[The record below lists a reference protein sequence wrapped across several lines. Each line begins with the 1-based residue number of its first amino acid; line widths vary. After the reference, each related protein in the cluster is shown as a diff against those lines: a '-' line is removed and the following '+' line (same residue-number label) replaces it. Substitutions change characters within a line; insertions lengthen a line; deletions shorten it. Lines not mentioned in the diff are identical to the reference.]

1 MSMIGL
7 MGAVMAVQAA
17 LIYQVQYNT
26 PISKPA
32 GIGASAML
40 FVYLGAFAVG
50 FQSTVWV
57 YP

>member
-1 MSMIGL
+1 MIGL
-7 MGAVMAVQAA
+7 MAAVMAVQAA
-17 LIYQVQYNT
+17 MIYQVQYNT
-26 PISKPA
+26 PLAKQA
-32 GIGASAML
+32 GIAASAML